1 MRSLHAKP
9 SNNDGSNGSSNGAD
23 SASSDEPSISNS
35 GSGRA
40 KPDTGKA
47 ARQRRRRRRKRAA
60 EAAAKEEE
68 RRRKNIMSTDREHD
82 TATTS
87 PAITA
92 KKLVE
97 LSERA
102 TMAAQENL
110 KEQLRKHQSPR
121 AKESN
126 RGTGGNN
133 ALDEC
138 AKGGSGEK
146 SRISDGVRS
155 SNSSSSSSNNSSDG
169 SGASGGD
176 TNIKMMGAK
185 KHKAGRLSRSGTSAS
200 SRRRQE
206 QLDVRYSEKKVSTF
220 RARIRHRNSGAEQSP
235 PDSRNHTRKG
245 SSDRKKLIG
254 STIPE
259 YKRRKKVGTKSKQ
272 LHQSEKTMI
281 DSVAFQSEKNVT
293 GRSNIDKQ
301 GVREEAAPKR
311 SRRSNSTISRT
322 QTSNTNSSRSS
333 GAGARKVPSVRSQ
346 TSRNPAR
353 PSPAAI
359 LSPNNG
365 YYLPEKSAG
374 CDPPKRSVELFY
386 DPAILA
392 KNGPRS
398 FLQTVTTNSRLFG
411 DFLRDSDVFRKG

>member
-1 MRSLHAKP
+1 
-9 SNNDGSNGSSNGAD
+9 
-23 SASSDEPSISNS
+23 
-35 GSGRA
+35 
-40 KPDTGKA
+40 
-47 ARQRRRRRRKRAA
+47 
-60 EAAAKEEE
+60 
-68 RRRKNIMSTDREHD
+68 MSTDREHD

-200 SRRRQE
+200 SW
-206 QLDVRYSEKKVSTF
+206 
-220 RARIRHRNSGAEQSP
+220 
-235 PDSRNHTRKG
+235 
-245 SSDRKKLIG
+245 
-254 STIPE
+254 
-259 YKRRKKVGTKSKQ
+259 
-272 LHQSEKTMI
+272 
-281 DSVAFQSEKNVT
+281 
-293 GRSNIDKQ
+293 
-301 GVREEAAPKR
+301 
-311 SRRSNSTISRT
+311 
-322 QTSNTNSSRSS
+322 
-333 GAGARKVPSVRSQ
+333 
-346 TSRNPAR
+346 
-353 PSPAAI
+353 
-359 LSPNNG
+359 
-365 YYLPEKSAG
+365 
-374 CDPPKRSVELFY
+374 
-386 DPAILA
+386 
-392 KNGPRS
+392 
-398 FLQTVTTNSRLFG
+398 
-411 DFLRDSDVFRKG
+411 